1 MIVEHLSLVD
11 FRNYA
16 EAELDLQPGTNL
28 LVGRNG
34 QGKTNLAEAIAY
46 LATLGSHRVTSDAP
60 LVRDGK
66 DAAFVR
72 ARLAHGTRTVTLE
85 LQVNK
90 QGSNK
95 ARVSGNPVRTNELP
109 RYAQAVLFAPE
120 DLQIVR
126 GDPSSRR
133 RFADQLLVQRTP
145 RMASVIAD
153 YDRTLRQRTTL
164 LKSARARG
172 MKVEQLTT
180 LEVWDDKL
188 MSLGTQI
195 IDARIRLARDLT
207 DPLAAAYAAIA
218 GEDHAPGL
226 AWALS
231 IGGEDPEEDE
241 NAREVT
247 AGDIAAQFRAAL
259 EAKRAQEIERGLTL
273 VGPHRDDLVLRLRGL
288 PVKGYASHGEGWSIV
303 LSLRLAS
310 AELLR
315 QESPGGDPILIL
327 DDVFAELD
335 AARRGR
341 LAGVVADYEQV
352 IVTAAVARDIPEA
365 LRAGAVRIEAG
376 KILGPLAEH
385 PFEESS

>member
-1 MIVEHLSLVD
+1 M
-11 FRNYA
+11 
-16 EAELDLQPGTNL
+16 
-28 LVGRNG
+28 GR
-34 QGKTNLAEAIAY
+34 QA
-46 LATLGSHRVTSDAP
+46 H
-60 LVRDGK
+60 
-66 DAAFVR
+66 R
-72 ARLAHGTRTVTLE
+72 ARNRRSSTR
-85 LQVNK
+85 
-90 QGSNK
+90 GS
-95 ARVSGNPVRTNELP
+95 VS
-109 RYAQAVLFAPE
+109 
-120 DLQIVR
+120 
-126 GDPSSRR
+126 
-133 RFADQLLVQRTP
+133 
-145 RMASVIAD
+145 
-153 YDRTLRQRTTL
+153 
-164 LKSARARG
+164 RA
-172 MKVEQLTT
+172 T
-180 LEVWDDKL
+180 
-188 MSLGTQI
+188 S
-195 IDARIRLARDLT
+195 RIRSPR
-207 DPLAAAYAAIA
+207 AYAAIA